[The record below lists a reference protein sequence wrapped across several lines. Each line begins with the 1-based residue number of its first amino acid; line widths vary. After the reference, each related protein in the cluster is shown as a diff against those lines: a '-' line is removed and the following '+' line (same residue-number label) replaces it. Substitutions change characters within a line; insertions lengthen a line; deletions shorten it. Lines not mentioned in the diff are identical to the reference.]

1 MSKQILKDDIIITEP
16 NENELITTVEESELI
31 KEMPESN
38 EIVAYPKKYNDIFP
52 TKEEIEKEIQE
63 AIYPPDHIMHK
74 YNNQRLE
81 IGEHIKNPIKK
92 LKEKMKIILKDLA
105 D

>member
-1 MSKQILKDDIIITEP
+1 
-16 NENELITTVEESELI
+16 
-31 KEMPESN
+31 
-38 EIVAYPKKYNDIFP
+38 
-52 TKEEIEKEIQE
+52 
-63 AIYPPDHIMHK
+63 MHK

-92 LKEKMKIILKDLA
+92 LKEKMEIILKDLT